1 VECCC
6 RRPVVGLRRTARRR
20 GTGRDGRRRAGHRID
35 RWDLGGRDGLVV
47 LGVERTGPD
56 FCMPYS
62 LALRDGRMKASF
74 KARQTS
80 AMIHLQRMPEPAPA
94 AAQAST
100 RP

>member
-1 VECCC
+1 
-6 RRPVVGLRRTARRR
+6 
-20 GTGRDGRRRAGHRID
+20 
-35 RWDLGGRDGLVV
+35 
-47 LGVERTGPD
+47 
-56 FCMPYS
+56 
-62 LALRDGRMKASF
+62 MKAVFGTSF